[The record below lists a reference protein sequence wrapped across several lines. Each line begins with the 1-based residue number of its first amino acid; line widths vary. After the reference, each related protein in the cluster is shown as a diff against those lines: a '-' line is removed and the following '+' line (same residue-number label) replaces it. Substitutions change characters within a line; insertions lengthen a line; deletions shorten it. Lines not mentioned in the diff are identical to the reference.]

1 MTAIRQTLR
10 HLGSWL
16 LGRSDPKP
24 PAEPSRHCLVGN
36 IVSEHEFGEARDI
49 LSGTKHFTPGT
60 KVYCLPPQW
69 GDGYEKAIVVGI
81 CRKSRRW
88 ITVVISTDHIK
99 NWRVKNVY
107 QPAVL
112 RRLGAGFDG
121 FKAQWKSRK
130 EVESWAASLRKRD
143 GQK

>member
-16 LGRSDPKP
+16 LGRAASK
-24 PAEPSRHCLVGN
+24 ATTEPCHYCLVGN
-36 IVSEHEFGEARDI
+36 IVSEHQFGESRDI
-49 LSGTKHFTPGT
+49 LSGTKHFKPGT

-69 GDGYEKAIVVGI
+69 GDGYEKTIAVGI

-88 ITVVISTDHIK
+88 ITVVVATDHIT
-99 NWRVKNVY
+99 NWRVKSVY

-112 RRLGAGFDG
+112 NRLRAGFDG
-121 FKAQWKSRK
+121 FSAQWKSRQ
-130 EVESWAASLRKRD
+130 EAESWAAGLRKRD